1 MAPKRA
7 LRLCTAGLKPIFPN
21 ILSDDPFS
29 SHCMHLNLSSAF
41 IGNHQFLSVRARF
54 KVQRSRAALLELEET
69 HTVTDPET
77 TVHTHGDT
85 SAVPAIHRTNCRR
98 GRAAGNRMQACS
110 RRAARGSG
118 DPATPFR
125 LGQSLRTNIITVVIT
140 CWCAGAAFTRG
151 SALSAALSAGATPQ
165 VRPTHSSVL
174 PPCCRGVTATS
185 RPHRSYKAGGEE

>member
-98 GRAAGNRMQACS
+98 GRAAGNRTQACS
-110 RRAARGSG
+110 RRAARGSR
-118 DPATPFR
+118 DPATPVR
-125 LGQSLRTNIITVVIT
+125 LGQSLITNIINVVTT
-140 CWCAGAAFTRG
+140 CWCAGAASCLVPLST
-151 SALSAALSAGATPQ
+151 ALSTALPAGSPPQ
-165 VRPTHSSVL
+165 VRRTAACCRSVAVVL
-174 PPCCRGVTATS
+174 PS
-185 RPHRSYKAGGEE
+185 